1 MERKNKH
8 TVVSESL
15 FGKTLSLRQRKHPL
29 PADNSPPG
37 TQNGLHTTNISRFG
51 KHRELRTADKSLS
64 GKHQHVRTTD
74 KSFSGERHELRTA
87 MKTHSGKH
95 QQLRTTNK
103 THFGKRQQLRTTDE
117 THSGEHR
124 TQPTANNSHTATDNI
139 RHIVTASVSNP
150 LLAFPIETG
159 RVNQSFIYQ
168 QLKTKS
174 YESKLEK
181 AVHTFV
187 GCSH

>member
-29 PADNSPPG
+29 PAYNSPPG

-87 MKTHSGKH
+87 IKTHSGKH

-159 RVNQSFIYQ
+159 RVNRFFI
-168 QLKTKS
+168 LSTIKNKN
-174 YESKLEK
+174 
-181 AVHTFV
+181 V
-187 GCSH
+187 

>member
-15 FGKTLSLRQRKHPL
+15 FGKTLSLRKRKHPL

-103 THFGKRQQLRTTDE
+103 THFAKHQELRTTDK
-117 THSGEHR
+117 TRFGKHR

-150 LLAFPIETG
+150 LLAFPIGIG
-159 RVNQSFIYQ
+159 RANRFFI
-168 QLKTKS
+168 LSTIKNKN
-174 YESKLEK
+174 
-181 AVHTFV
+181 V
-187 GCSH
+187 